1 MTFALLLAA
10 ALHADTIT
18 VTDTTWFVTNRAPV
32 DAAFSGQRRDAL
44 EYGYLVTRYAEHATT
59 APADP
64 WGHALKRTAGTPV
77 RVSREEF
84 RARIGEASR
93 TAAARGEGPVV
104 YVHGF
109 ATSFGRALAQGADIA
124 HRGQFRGPFIVFS
137 WPAHMAIAT
146 LPRPSALV
154 SRAYRDDSAMA
165 AASGDAF
172 RRALDDVVS
181 AAPARS
187 VTVVAHSLGSQLVGE
202 ALAGQSALRDA
213 LVDAPLRALVFFAP
227 DAPAVRFRDAI
238 VPGLVDI
245 AERRVVYASQA
256 DRMLTLSRLVNRS
269 DRAGQA
275 GGERVLAGAEL
286 ELIDVTRGRRAAG
299 SLRNMVEPRHAM
311 RYASAALRDFFG
323 VARGVPGI
331 CRAED
336 GLAELVGPRQW
347 RLRDL
352 PLPPTDVSC
361 GAAAATPDQVP
372 LAR

>member
-18 VTDTTWFVTNRAPV
+18 VTDTTWFVTNRAP
-32 DAAFSGQRRDAL
+32 AGATFAGERRDAL
-44 EYGYLVTRYAEHATT
+44 EYGYVITRYAEHASTP
-59 APADP
+59 PADP

-84 RARIGEASR
+84 RARIGEAAR
-93 TAAARGEGPVV
+93 EAAVRGEGPVV

-109 ATSFGRALAQGADIA
+109 ATSFGRAMAQGADIA
-124 HRGQFRGPFIVFS
+124 HRGRFHGPFIVFS
-137 WPAHMAIAT
+137 WPAHVASPP

-154 SRAYRDDSAMA
+154 SRAYRDDSATG

-172 RRALDDVVS
+172 RRALDDVVA

-202 ALAGQSALRDA
+202 ALAGESALREA

-238 VPGLVDI
+238 IPSLIDI

-256 DRMLTLSRLVNRS
+256 DRMLTISRLVNKS
-269 DRAGQA
+269 ARAGQA

-286 ELIDVTRGRRAAG
+286 ELVDVTRGRRASG
-299 SLRNMVEPRHAM
+299 PIRNMVEPRHAM

-323 VARGVPGI
+323 VARGVPGV

-352 PLPPTDVSC
+352 APPAGDVTCAPAS
-361 GAAAATPDQVP
+361 GSPDQVP
-372 LAR
+372 PAR